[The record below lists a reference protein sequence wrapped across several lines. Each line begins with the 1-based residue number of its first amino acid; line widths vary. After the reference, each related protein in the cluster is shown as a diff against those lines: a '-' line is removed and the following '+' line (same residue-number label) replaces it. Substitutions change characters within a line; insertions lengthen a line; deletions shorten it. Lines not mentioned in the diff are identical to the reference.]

1 MSREVQTKFENV
13 EQLEGA
19 GVKIRRSIG
28 TRNVYW
34 EKKDSFNWI
43 FKNINIFLKQNNK
56 LRNFDPFLLLDEFKN
71 KGKVPGFPVMLF
83 FEKKIIFYW

>member
-28 TRNVYW
+28 TRNVLR
-34 EKKDSFNWI
+34 KKGFLI
-43 FKNINIFLKQNNK
+43 EFLKI
-56 LRNFDPFLLLDEFKN
+56 LLMACILVR
-71 KGKVPGFPVMLF
+71 GQILF
-83 FEKKIIFYW
+83 YFRV

>member
-28 TRNVYW
+28 TRNVY
-34 EKKDSFNWI
+34 
-43 FKNINIFLKQNNK
+43 
-56 LRNFDPFLLLDEFKN
+56 
-71 KGKVPGFPVMLF
+71 
-83 FEKKIIFYW
+83 